1 MKTYSAAL
9 NGTLNLQIWGPKDT
23 WKSEPKWKTIQ
34 LLLMKLKICKSC
46 WSKGI
51 WKSGPKWKTIQLL
64 LMWLQICK
72 SCKSQDTWKSR
83 PKWKTIQ
90 QLLMWLLI
98 CKSCKSEDENQDQ
111 NEKSFNCT
119 QCSPKFTNPADLKI
133 HENHDQIKNP
143 SAALNTALSGRICW
157 PEDTWK
163 SWPIWKPIQL
173 LFMVL

>member
-1 MKTYSAAL
+1 MW
-9 NGTLNLQIWGPKDT
+9 LQICKSCKSEDT
-23 WKSEPKWKTIQ
+23 WKSR
-34 LLLMKLKICKSC
+34 
-46 WSKGI
+46 
-51 WKSGPKWKTIQLL
+51 PKWKTIQLL

-98 CKSCKSEDENQDQ
+98 CKSCKSEDKNQDQ
-111 NEKSFNCT
+111 NEKSFSCT
-119 QCSPKFTNPADLKI
+119 QCAPKFTNPADLKI

-143 SAALNTALSGRICW
+143 SAALNTALNGRICW